1 MHMHK
6 YGNPDE
12 FTQQIMEENGLS
24 KEKSY
29 AVCYQDATCIVLLC
43 HETRDTI
50 TINKGDR
57 KW

>member
-1 MHMHK
+1 MHK
-6 YGNPDE
+6 YGIPDE

-43 HETRDTI
+43 HETRDTV
-50 TINKGDR
+50 TIHKGDR